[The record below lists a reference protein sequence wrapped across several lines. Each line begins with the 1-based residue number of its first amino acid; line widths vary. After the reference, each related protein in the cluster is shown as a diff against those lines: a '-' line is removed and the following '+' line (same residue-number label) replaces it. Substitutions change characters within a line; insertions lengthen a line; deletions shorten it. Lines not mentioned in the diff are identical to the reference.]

1 MNKKIKI
8 NDRTSDINGTSLVGY
23 VKTTY
28 ANLVDKLGEPET
40 DYDKSTAHWII
51 EASDGTVATVYDY
64 KGWTTPQDE
73 YHWHIGGRNQSKALL
88 LVEICTDII
97 PITDAE
103 RHWNCYGGGN
113 DQ

>member
-40 DYDKSTAHWII
+40 DYDKSTAHWTI

-64 KGWTTPQDE
+64 KEWTTPQDE
-73 YHWHIGGRNQSKALL
+73 YHWHIGGHNQAKALL
-88 LVEICTDII
+88 LVEIVTDVI
-97 PITDAE
+97 PVTEQSLA
-103 RHWNCYGGGN
+103 WNPYGGGN
-113 DQ
+113 D